1 MDIPGKAGTVQIGE
15 QVPDFTAALDDGRR
29 VAFSELLEDG
39 PAVVFFYPKAFTS
52 GCTAE
57 SCHFRD
63 LSAEFADL
71 GAQRIGV
78 SRDSV
83 STQGRFRA
91 EYRLDFPL
99 IADPDG
105 TVARAFG
112 AKRLGPLPSKRQTY
126 VVDRDRTLLGV
137 VSSELNMDI
146 HADQALEMLRE
157 HVGITLPEPAEAG
170 SATTETS

>member
-1 MDIPGKAGTVQIGE
+1 VQVGE
-15 QVPDFTAALDDGRR
+15 QVPDFTAALDDGRQM
-29 VAFSELLEDG
+29 AFSELLEDG
-39 PAVVFFYPKAFTS
+39 PAAVFFYPKAFTS

-63 LSAEFADL
+63 LATEFSDL

-83 STQGRFRA
+83 TTQGRFRA
-91 EYRLDFPL
+91 EHQLDYPL
-99 IADPDG
+99 IADTDG

-112 AKRLGPLPSKRQTY
+112 AKRLGPLPSKRQTFI
-126 VVDRDRTLLGV
+126 VDRDRTLLGV

-146 HADQALEMLRE
+146 HADQALQMLRE
-157 HVGITLPEPAEAG
+157 HIGITLPESADAS
-170 SATTETS
+170 SATTESD